1 MRHYDPSRFTP
12 YEKAFRPAEMLN
24 RYAYSLCG
32 GPCTGLF
39 LIDGAVMLKDLIR
52 RCIDQQIPY
61 KILGGISNVLISDAG
76 FDDIILL
83 NRKGRI
89 SFEEHADGSVSL
101 FAESGASMSS
111 VVRFCI
117 QNEITGVEWAAGLP
131 GTVGGAVYGNAGA
144 FGTEIADIFVSGHAV
159 TDHGVPQTLRWENME
174 YSYRTGLLKKQ
185 KNKWTLL
192 DAEFNLK
199 KGQRDLIVEKGDQCR
214 EKRRLTQPV
223 GESSLGSVFKNPDG
237 YSAGKLIQDAGL
249 KGMSIG
255 KASVSRKHA
264 NFITTEP
271 GVRSEDYRKL
281 IFHIQKTVYEKF
293 GIHLEPEIEM
303 LGFEKG

>member
-1 MRHYDPSRFTP
+1 
-12 YEKAFRPAEMLN
+12 MLS

-32 GPCTGLF
+32 GPCAGLF
-39 LIDGAVMLKDLIR
+39 MVDSAVMLKELVC

-61 KILGGISNVLISDAG
+61 RVLGGISNVLISDAG
-76 FDDIILL
+76 FDGIILL
-83 NRKGRI
+83 NRMGKI
-89 SFEEHADGSVSL
+89 SCETHEDGTVSL
-101 FAESGASMSS
+101 FAESGARMSS
-111 VVRFCI
+111 VVKFCE
-117 QNEITGVEWAAGLP
+117 QHEITGVEWAAGLP

-144 FGTEIADIFVSGHAV
+144 FGTEISDIFWSGKAIS
-159 TDHGVPQTLRWENME
+159 DHGILQTLGWEDME

-192 DAEFNLK
+192 DAEFRLR
-199 KGQRDLIVEKGDQCR
+199 KGQRDLIVGKGAECL
-214 EKRRLTQPV
+214 EKRRATQPV
-223 GESSLGSVFKNPDG
+223 GESSLGSVFKNPEG

-264 NFITTEP
+264 NFITTEA
-271 GVRSEDYRKL
+271 GVRSEDYRNL
-281 IFHIQKTVYEKF
+281 IFHIQKTVYEKS

>member
-1 MRHYDPSRFTP
+1 MRRYEPSRFTP
-12 YEKAFRPAEMLN
+12 YEKAFRPAEMLS

-32 GPCTGLF
+32 GPCAGLF
-39 LIDGAVMLKDLIR
+39 SVDGSAMLKDLIR

-61 KILGGISNVLISDAG
+61 KVLGGISNVLISDAG
-76 FDDIILL
+76 FDGIILL
-83 NRKGRI
+83 NRKGKI
-89 SFEEHADGSVSL
+89 SCDVHEDGKVSL

-111 VVRFCI
+111 VVRFCV
-117 QNEITGVEWAAGLP
+117 QNEIAGMEWAAGLP

-144 FGTEIADIFVSGHAV
+144 FGTEIADIFVSGHAI
-159 TDHGVPQTLRWENME
+159 TENGKPQTLRWEDME

-192 DAEFNLK
+192 DAEFNLT
-199 KGQRDLIVEKGDQCR
+199 KGQKDLITDKGDQYR

-223 GESSLGSVFKNPDG
+223 GESSLGSVFKNPEG

-249 KGMSIG
+249 KGMEIG

-264 NFITTEP
+264 NFIVTEA

-303 LGFEKG
+303 LGFEK